1 MALKVF
7 KQSKEMK
14 QLALTEYE
22 LLRRLNKQPGGSIVP
37 IIKAFEIS
45 GLAADLSKHGEQ
57 HKWDSFGNSE
67 NTNI

>member
-1 MALKVF
+1 
-7 KQSKEMK
+7 MK

-22 LLRRLNKQPGGSIVP
+22 LLRRLNSNEQFGGSSVP

-57 HKWDSFGNSE
+57 NKWDGFGNSE